1 MNRWIAAYA
10 AAIIGQRRAGVREIP
25 PPFSVL
31 GALRH
36 TSHHRHLP
44 ENNRRSCRNRH
55 KAPSGSRAYRARR
68 ASPAPRARGSVD
80 VGPVFEPQ
88 IEQPQRKADDLQDEF
103 EFHRLKPH
111 RYVGQHVEHR
121 LGKIEGRIFAHTS
134 DNRRITVA
142 VVTIL
147 RIEKIVDLHA
157 ETHAS
162 DLRGSQFIPQVQVG
176 DTVVVERQRIVAAVG
191 KVLFADI
198 LRMQQG
204 AEPFDMEIQ

>member
-1 MNRWIAAYA
+1 MDRRIRRRDHRPAACGRTGNTA
-10 AAIIGQRRAGVREIP
+10 ALFGFGSVAPYQPPIDTCQKIIDVHAEIGIKP
-25 PPFSVL
+25 RLEVERTVHD
-31 GALRH
+31 G
-36 TSHHRHLP
+36 HHQPHEP
-44 ENNRRSCRNRH
+44 E
-55 KAPSGSRAYRARR
+55 
-68 ASPAPRARGSVD
+68 VD